1 MTEVFALLVGLLLE
15 GVIRITAHHSTQNT
29 SNIDHSSHYF
39 TIHTSSRGASVIT
52 WTQHAMFNSH
62 VQHTVSA
69 PCTHFIQYTCQTVG
83 FVYFTHYNAVGRV
96 ATDYTQSQQTLKSDA
111 VENFKDMYMEDYKSS
126 VEERVHIKHQHCK
139 VLN

>member
-15 GVIRITAHHSTQNT
+15 GVIRITAHH
-29 SNIDHSSHYF
+29 HSKHFKHRSQF
-39 TIHTSSRGASVIT
+39 TLFH
-52 WTQHAMFNSH
+52 NSH
-62 VQHTVSA
+62 FKQRCKCYHMDTARDVQLTQHTVSA
-69 PCTHFIQYTCQTVG
+69 PYTHFIQYTCQAVC

-111 VENFKDMYMEDYKSS
+111 VEDFKDMYMEDYKSS